1 MRVLPVKHDAHDLI
15 TFALGVLF
23 GGILMWLLLSGGF
36 AAVRV

>member
-1 MRVLPVKHDAHDLI
+1 MKHDAHDFI

-23 GGILMWLLLSGGF
+23 GSVLTWLLLSGGF